1 MLWKKCL
8 LGLVL
13 SAAALDAS
21 AQSRDARVML
31 SEPVQGFA
39 YYNRPGASLDD
50 HDGEYRDCFVA
61 TNIRPNGAIP
71 SQGLAFHVIWGGVLQ
86 AIGASAA
93 ENCMIAKG
101 WRVFQLPEDQG
112 RTFTKLSDDDFRTQ
126 FAPMVGAETPPGVL
140 ARAWD
145 NQAARPAG
153 YHTPSRARAPSRHQ
167 LSTRAFGLRNDQLQ
181 LRTYAEA
188 AGPPMAP
195 IRGVT
200 LERAVAPRPG
210 SAIIIVRAIGRHMG
224 FALTPQN
231 GSVTTLTI
239 SGNREGLWQAFEVP
253 AGRWRITNTGWMNHC
268 LGAPAFDVAP
278 GEVVYAGT
286 FDLVGQALGPTLNVA
301 DVPDRLASPLAD
313 SVRAADYQNG
323 STVPCAYGT
332 GIFPLEI
339 PGAPFESG
347 YRGGSLAAPASAVA
361 D

>member
-13 SAAALDAS
+13 SAAAFDVS
-21 AQSRDARVML
+21 AQSRDTRVML
-31 SEPVQGFA
+31 SEPVQGYA

-61 TNIRPNGAIP
+61 TNIRPNGSEP
-71 SQGLAFHVIWGGVLQ
+71 SQGLAFNLIWGGVLQ

-112 RTFTKLSDDDFRTQ
+112 RAFSRLSDDDFRIQ
-126 FAPMVGAETPPGVL
+126 FAPMVGDEAPPGVL

-145 NQAARPAG
+145 NQAAHPAR

-167 LSTRAFGLRNDQLQ
+167 LSTRAFGLRNYQLQ

-188 AGPPMAP
+188 AGPAWTGK
-195 IRGVT
+195 RGVP
-200 LERAVAPRPG
+200 LERATAPG
-210 SAIIIVRAIGRHMG
+210 EGNALVIVRAIGGRNLG
-224 FALTPQN
+224 FARTPETGGGGMFGIN
-231 GSVTTLTI
+231 
-239 SGNREGLWQAFEVP
+239 GNREGVWQAFEVP
-253 AGRWRITNTGWMNHC
+253 AGRWRITGSGWMNHC
-268 LGAPAFDVAP
+268 LGSPAFDIAP

-286 FDLVGQALGPTLNVA
+286 FDLVGQDLGPVLNLQ
-301 DVPDRLASPLAD
+301 DVPGRLNPALAERL
-313 SVRAADYQNG
+313 RAASYQNG
-323 STVPCAYGT
+323 STVPCAYGS

-339 PGAPFESG
+339 PGAPFEPG
-347 YRGGSLAAPASAVA
+347 YRGGSRAVAGAPAA
-361 D
+361 